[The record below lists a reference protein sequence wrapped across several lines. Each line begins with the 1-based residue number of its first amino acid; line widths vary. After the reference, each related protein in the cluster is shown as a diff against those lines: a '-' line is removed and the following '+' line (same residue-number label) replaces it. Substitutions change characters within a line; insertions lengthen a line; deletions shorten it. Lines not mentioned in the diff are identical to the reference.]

1 VTFSLFWVSHVDII
15 RTSYPAAL
23 ASVAGRI
30 LLLYFYTFARMAMA
44 DILMD
49 LVFPAI
55 VYFFPLLPQL
65 GSYVGTFPAYLLST
79 QDTPNQTSPA
89 T

>member
-1 VTFSLFWVSHVDII
+1 MTFSLFWVSHVDII

-55 VYFFPLLPQL
+55 VYFFPLLPV
-65 GSYVGTFPAYLLST
+65 SSMPMSHTWLL
-79 QDTPNQTSPA
+79 PKPCLSPG
-89 T
+89 